1 MLDPLASIFV
11 GEADDPDRRIIDDR
25 CPVAGSYC
33 YPDPPRHLVG
43 EPVESERRYH
53 GDNPVRDALGDFGEA
68 LVGVDR
74 RAVKLIES
82 SRDTVDVATVD
93 RASDGLD
100 RTSTRLN
107 SSH

>member
-1 MLDPLASIFV
+1 MGRPQPGATRTDPRLPYTTLF
-11 GEADDPDRRIIDDR
+11 
-25 CPVAGSYC
+25 GSYC
-33 YPDPPRHLVG
+33 DPDPPRDLVG
-43 EPVESERRYH
+43 EPGESERRYH

-68 LVGVDR
+68 WVGVDR

-100 RTSTRLN
+100 RKSTRLN